1 MNDRGNT
8 MQYQYVVMYDTRTE
22 QWQVDVDTAQDLND
36 RLMYDELT
44 SEWIYPDDSEY
55 AVNREI
61 YLSVED
67 QLAKILAPHN
77 LENE

>member
-1 MNDRGNT
+1 MNGDRA

-44 SEWIYPDDSEY
+44 SEWIYPDDTEY
-55 AVNREI
+55 AVNREV
-61 YLSVED
+61 YLAIED
-67 QLAKILAPHN
+67 QLATILTPHN

>member
-1 MNDRGNT
+1 
-8 MQYQYVVMYDTRTE
+8 
-22 QWQVDVDTAQDLND
+22 VDVDTAQDLND

-55 AVNREI
+55 AVNREV
-61 YLSVED
+61 YLAVED
-67 QLAKILAPHN
+67 QLAIILAPHN

>member
-1 MNDRGNT
+1 MNGDKT

-55 AVNREI
+55 AVNREV
-61 YLSVED
+61 YLAIED
-67 QLAKILAPHN
+67 QLATILTPHN

>member
-1 MNDRGNT
+1 MNGDRT

-61 YLSVED
+61 YLAIED
-67 QLAKILAPHN
+67 QLATILTPHN

>member
-1 MNDRGNT
+1 

-61 YLSVED
+61 YLAIED
-67 QLAKILAPHN
+67 QLATILTPHN